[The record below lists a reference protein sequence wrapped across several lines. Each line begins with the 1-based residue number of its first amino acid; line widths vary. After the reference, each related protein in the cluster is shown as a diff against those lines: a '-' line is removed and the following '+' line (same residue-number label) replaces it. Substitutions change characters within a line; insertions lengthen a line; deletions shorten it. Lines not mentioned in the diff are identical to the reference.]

1 MQVPTMEKTNKQTQ
15 QKPDKNNRQNRD
27 LQIGWPDEFPSR
39 M

>member
-15 QKPDKNNRQNRD
+15 QKTGNNIRQIRD